1 MDVSL
6 FWRAL
11 RLLVVWAALIAASL
25 FFSSSVFANED
36 SYYWYSTSRAY
47 SGSEQVVGNRYP
59 SSGAICSAIAA
70 AYTSSSW
77 SVTGSFTTRKTD
89 INWDC
94 TLNFVD
100 SKGSTSS
107 TVVSI
112 YRAGSECSVGDYDPS
127 IGSCVAPEPDACE
140 AKRDTSE
147 PFSRHGIAPDN
158 YVNLWTG
165 TDGRKWQQPAQSACF
180 TGCVVDT
187 IDQKCVTRVSGSYVC
202 RGMARYTGDQCGD
215 GGGSAPVES
224 TTDPLPEP
232 TVTQKTEP
240 CVYVETATG
249 FQCQS
254 MATWEHEGQHCG
266 EYNGVPTCTGQ
277 KQPRANEVVVDT
289 EITTEQ
295 QPDGSTVT
303 TKTDT
308 ATTTDCKGMDD
319 CTTDKTVTVTKTK
332 TDANGNTTTTEQ
344 QCTGSACPGANGPGG
359 EGDGEGEDGGEFS
372 GPELVEQGSFGDA
385 LEGFSE
391 RVGNAP
397 LIAAVSRLG
406 IHGSGSCS
414 FPSFT
419 VPMLGTL
426 SFDAMCANAASWFA
440 PLYTLMLALW
450 AFVAVRTFMEA

>member
-11 RLLVVWAALIAASL
+11 RFCALWAALIGGVNTVHAAD
-25 FFSSSVFANED
+25 FFWLSSAGHRV
-36 SYYWYSTSRAY
+36 
-47 SGSEQVVGNRYP
+47 
-59 SSGAICSAIAA
+59 SSPGAHCAA
-70 AYTSSSW
+70 AHSGLLGGMMYRNGHVQPNPQDPDRLDCHAEYLTCVGWDMPLCSNSTGTQLAWNPTYMGLYYTRSG
-77 SVTGSFTTRKTD
+77 VCLGTIDQDTGECIEDDPD
-89 INWDC
+89 IC
-94 TLNFVD
+94 
-100 SKGSTSS
+100 
-107 TVVSI
+107 
-112 YRAGSECSVGDYDPS
+112 A
-127 IGSCVAPEPDACE
+127 

-147 PFSRHGIAPDN
+147 PFSRLGMAPDP
-158 YVNLWTG
+158 YMTISAG
-165 TDGRKWQQPAQSACF
+165 TDGKKWQHPRTEACLS
-180 TGCVVDT
+180 GCVASTV
-187 IDQKCVTRVSGSYVC
+187 DQKCTTRVTGSYVC
-202 RGMARYTGDQCGD
+202 RGTARYTGDQCAE
-215 GGGSAPVES
+215 GSGPAPVDT
-224 TTDPLPEP
+224 TTDPLPDP

-249 FQCQS
+249 FECQS

-308 ATTTDCKGMDD
+308 ATTTDCKGVDD

-359 EGDGEGEDGGEFS
+359 EGEEGEEGGEFS
-372 GPELVEQGSFGDA
+372 APELGEQGSFGDA